1 MVFYDLLLFKKP
13 YIKTFIN
20 GGLAYLPVRIQWFI
34 AKKIR
39 LAIQRIIYAMV
50 NLVNPHCI
58 ELLVIKKKL

>member
-50 NLVNPHCI
+50 NPHCI
-58 ELLVIKKKL
+58 QLLVIKKKL